1 MTPVDGDGSATVE
14 ELVAWLRAQS
24 EELLRLAFEITERV
38 GRLDEQRPARRSPR
52 DP

>member
-1 MTPVDGDGSATVE
+1 MTPVDGNEPAAVE

-38 GRLDEQRPARRSPR
+38 GRLDEQERLR
-52 DP
+52 DS